1 MNRKALAGWI
11 VLMMSPSV
19 MADAFVDARSASVA
33 GAGIASG
40 DFTRANLNPAL
51 LTRFADN
58 DDFYLKLGVRAQ
70 LNDDNDTI
78 DRVDAAQDQLNYY
91 EYLINHPD
99 PNNPA
104 TVADARSLIDVL
116 KALDDDNLDVQ
127 SNAELAFYRP
137 SESLAWGIT
146 ISDQSWSRGDVSFVQ
161 SDEQLINNTLISGYF
176 DQNDIASKVLA
187 QGISVKEI
195 SFSLATRFS
204 VPVVVG
210 GIAVGV
216 TPKLQRLDS
225 YVRLTNVSNYD
236 SDDYFDEQY
245 TTDTTG
251 FNFDVGAHAQIG
263 PAMVGLV
270 VRNLIS
276 RDVENNAGEKLS
288 LKPTV
293 TAGAAVDIKS
303 VSLELDVDLIKDK
316 SFVLNGAED
325 AFLKPRQWA
334 RLGAR
339 VDVFR
344 FIQLRAGYRNDISGK
359 HEDFYTVGL
368 GISPFDTVTADL
380 AAEFGEGDAFGG
392 ALQFGVKF

>member
-1 MNRKALAGWI
+1 MMNRKALAGWI

-210 GIAVGV
+210 G
-216 TPKLQRLDS
+216 
-225 YVRLTNVSNYD
+225 
-236 SDDYFDEQY
+236 
-245 TTDTTG
+245 
-251 FNFDVGAHAQIG
+251 
-263 PAMVGLV
+263 
-270 VRNLIS
+270 
-276 RDVENNAGEKLS
+276 LS
-288 LKPTV
+288 LI
-293 TAGAAVDIKS
+293 AI
-303 VSLELDVDLIKDK
+303 
-316 SFVLNGAED
+316 
-325 AFLKPRQWA
+325 
-334 RLGAR
+334 
-339 VDVFR
+339 
-344 FIQLRAGYRNDISGK
+344 
-359 HEDFYTVGL
+359 
-368 GISPFDTVTADL
+368 
-380 AAEFGEGDAFGG
+380 
-392 ALQFGVKF
+392 